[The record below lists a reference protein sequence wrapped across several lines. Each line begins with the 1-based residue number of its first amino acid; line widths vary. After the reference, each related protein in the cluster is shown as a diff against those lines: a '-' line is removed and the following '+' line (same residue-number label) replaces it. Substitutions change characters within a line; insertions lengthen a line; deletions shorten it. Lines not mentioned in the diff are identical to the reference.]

1 MCFKPPLRQ
10 GCLNSGGG
18 RGGGGFSGK
27 SLVVGGVGV
36 GERSERG
43 GFWSVVFS
51 GSWVMKGFERAL
63 FSSSLSSSSSSS
75 VFPSSPT
82 HSLSAPPPPFSS
94 IPFHIRAFSSQSQTE
109 VELFPIRPFSSIRTP
124 CFFIS
129 SSIAGVAS
137 VV

>member
-1 MCFKPPLRQ
+1 MFEFWWRP
-10 GCLNSGGG
+10 
-18 RGGGGFSGK
+18 GGGGFSGK

-82 HSLSAPPPPFSS
+82 HSLSAPPPLSHQSLSISVHSPPSLKPKLNSSQFVPF
-94 IPFHIRAFSSQSQTE
+94 PPLEPHAFSFPPPSQ
-109 VELFPIRPFSSIRTP
+109 ELPP
-124 CFFIS
+124 
-129 SSIAGVAS
+129 
-137 VV
+137 